1 MSPQLYKKLMTKDNT
16 MHYDKR
22 KNDLFALGMM
32 LLEFAIQTNLSQFY
46 MENGE
51 LDKNFL

>member
-1 MSPQLYKKLMTKDNT
+1 

-32 LLEFAIQTNLSQFY
+32 LLEFSIQTNLSQFY
-46 MENGE
+46 MEQGE
-51 LDKNFL
+51 VDINFLHNCFIVLENKY